1 MNKIV
6 TGNTSIASFTASNVT
21 VPSGNQSIMI
31 LSLDAFDLA
40 DNQLNLTGLT
50 GNNRIYVKFL
60 IDSYNSSNTYT
71 LIKLDDNLDPVSSID
86 YPVTLSLVSGTTN
99 TLEGYL
105 TGLTNI
111 GVIESGQSL
120 PCFHEETRILCYNP
134 IENVEYFKK
143 IEDIKENELIKSYGT
158 KKEYTKIKN
167 IKITYFPNNYKELD
181 KVVDGYPI
189 NKLNIF
195 YKNKKY
201 NDIIV
206 TGGHSILKKDL
217 SLNEEF
223 QMQNFIEKSKNND
236 EMKIG
241 EYNKILACFSDDY
254 EIYKHNGSINKI
266 YSLILDEGNENQ
278 TFGIYLENNL
288 MVESCNEK
296 YINKFYPVYSI

>member
-1 MNKIV
+1 MYLWYLAVVDATSGVTVNKIV

-86 YPVTLSLVSGTTN
+86 YYPVTLSLVSGTTN

-120 PCFHEETRILCYNP
+120 PCFHEETRILCYNQL
-134 IENVEYFKK
+134 KM
-143 IEDIKENELIKSYGT
+143 
-158 KKEYTKIKN
+158 
-167 IKITYFPNNYKELD
+167 
-181 KVVDGYPI
+181 
-189 NKLNIF
+189 LNILR
-195 YKNKKY
+195 K
-201 NDIIV
+201 
-206 TGGHSILKKDL
+206 
-217 SLNEEF
+217 
-223 QMQNFIEKSKNND
+223 
-236 EMKIG
+236 
-241 EYNKILACFSDDY
+241 
-254 EIYKHNGSINKI
+254 
-266 YSLILDEGNENQ
+266 
-278 TFGIYLENNL
+278 
-288 MVESCNEK
+288 
-296 YINKFYPVYSI
+296 